1 MKVALIQDFE
11 IKYIIDIN
19 ESEIETYA
27 RRYQAVFDLS
37 GFDPLPTVGAK
48 FDGKTITNPPP
59 QTKRITKLAMRQRF
73 TIPELIGILTAS
85 KTDPMVEV
93 LLGNMQVATF
103 IDLARPDTVQGLG
116 YLVSINLLTAQRMGE
131 ILNNPIQEI
140 ERYKEGADK

>member
-11 IKYIIDIN
+11 VKYIIDIE
-19 ESEIETYA
+19 ESEIEDYA

-73 TIPELIGILTAS
+73 TIPELIAILTAS

-93 LLGNMQVATF
+93 LLGNMTVATF
-103 IDLARPDTVQGLG
+103 IDLARIDTIQGVGYLAQQGL
-116 YLVSINLLTAQRMGE
+116 ITPQRMNE
-131 ILNNPIQEI
+131 ILNNPIQAI
-140 ERYKEGADK
+140 ERYNNE

>member
-11 IKYIIDIN
+11 IKYIIDIEEN
-19 ESEIETYA
+19 EIDEYA
-27 RRYQAVFDLS
+27 RKYQAVFDLA
-37 GFDPLPTVGAK
+37 GFDPLPLVGAK

-73 TIPELIGILTAS
+73 TIPELIGVLNAS

-103 IDLARPDTVQGLG
+103 IDLTRTDTIQGLG
-116 YLVSINLLTAQRMGE
+116 YLVSVGLLTSERMGE
-131 ILNNPIQEI
+131 ILNNPIQAI
-140 ERYKEGADK
+140 EKYNE

>member
-11 IKYIIDIN
+11 VKYVIDID
-19 ESEIETYA
+19 ESEIDNYA
-27 RRYQAVFDLS
+27 RRFQAVFDLA
-37 GFDPLPTVGAK
+37 GFDPLPAVGAK

-73 TIPELIGILTAS
+73 TIPELIAILTAS

-103 IDLARPDTVQGLG
+103 IDLARTDTVQGIG
-116 YLVSINLLTAQRMGE
+116 YLAQQGLITPQRMGE
-131 ILNNPIQEI
+131 ILNNPIQAI
-140 ERYKEGADK
+140 EQYKE

>member
-19 ESEIETYA
+19 ESEIDNYA
-27 RRYQAVFDLS
+27 RRYQAVFDLT
-37 GFDPLPTVGAK
+37 GFDPLPLVGAK
-48 FDGKTITNPPP
+48 FDGKTILNPPP

-73 TIPELIGILTAS
+73 TIPELVAILTAS

-103 IDLARPDTVQGLG
+103 IDLSRTDTIQGLG
-116 YLVSINLLTAQRMGE
+116 YLVSVGLLTAGRMGE
-131 ILNNPIQEI
+131 ILNNPIQAI
-140 ERYKEGADK
+140 EKYNE

>member
-11 IKYIIDIN
+11 IKYIIDID
-19 ESEIETYA
+19 ESEIDNYA
-27 RRYQAVFDLS
+27 RRYQAVFDLA

-48 FDGKTITNPPP
+48 FDGKTIVDLPT

-73 TIPELIGILTAS
+73 TIPELIAILTAS

-103 IDLARPDTVQGLG
+103 IDLARTDTVQGIG
-116 YLVSINLLTAQRMGE
+116 YLAQQGLITPQRMGE
-131 ILNNPIQEI
+131 ILNNPIQAI
-140 ERYKEGADK
+140 EQYKE